1 MENQNKMVVTL
12 TTEELQKIV
21 ADAVKNA
28 TSNKAPTEQPPMVT
42 DPTKRYVFGIR
53 GIASLFNVSTR
64 TAQQWKSG
72 FLADAVT
79 QRGRT
84 IVTDVDKAMNLFAN
98 AKAV

>member
-1 MENQNKMVVTL
+1 MENQNKMVVTM

-21 ADAVKNA
+21 ADAI
-28 TSNKAPTEQPPMVT
+28 NKASEKNHATEHPPMVT

-53 GIASLFNVSTR
+53 GIASLFGVSTR

-98 AKAV
+98 AKVV